1 MRIYIEST
9 IPSYVVA
16 RPARDL
22 LQAARQQLT
31 RDWWDFQRGQH
42 ALFTSQVVLDEIA
55 FGEAA
60 MAQLRL
66 DSLDGV
72 PLLQVNDEVKAL
84 ARKVLQSGLLPVTA
98 DRDAAHIALASAYE
112 MDLLLSW
119 NCRHIANAVI
129 QARLRRLAE
138 GAGFT
143 LPVICTPE
151 ELIDHDHEQI
161 D

>member
-31 RDWWDFQRGQH
+31 RDWWDLRREQH
-42 ALFTSQVVLDEIA
+42 ELFTSQVVLDEIA
-55 FGEAA
+55 CGEAE
-60 MAQLRL
+60 MAKQRL
-66 DSLDGV
+66 ELMSDLALLD
-72 PLLQVNDEVKAL
+72 LTDDAQAL
-84 ARKVLQSGLLPVTA
+84 TKDILQSGALPPHA
-98 DRDAAHIALASAYE
+98 DRDAAHISLATVHE
-112 MDLLLSW
+112 TDFLLSW
-119 NCRHIANAVI
+119 NCRHIANARI
-129 QARLRRLAE
+129 QARLRRLADA
-138 GAGFT
+138 AGFT

-151 ELIDHDHEQI
+151 ELLENDNERD